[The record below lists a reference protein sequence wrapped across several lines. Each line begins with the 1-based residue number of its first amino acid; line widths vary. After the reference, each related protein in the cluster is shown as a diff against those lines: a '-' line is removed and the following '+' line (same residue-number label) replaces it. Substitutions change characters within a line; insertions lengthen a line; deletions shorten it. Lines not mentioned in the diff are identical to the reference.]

1 MCRLGNDNQLPAP
14 LGRGEE
20 HAMKRLFTV
29 LALGLAL
36 AVGATSAQ
44 AAKGDKAANKA
55 AKAGKRDK
63 AAMGTVLKVD
73 NGTITIQG
81 RGKNAAETT
90 ITTDANTKFEGVTSA
105 ADIKPGMRVI
115 ATPSTGTAQKLT
127 VHDPQAKGKG
137 ARKLK
142 NK

>member
-1 MCRLGNDNQLPAP
+1 
-14 LGRGEE
+14 
-20 HAMKRLFTV
+20 MKRLFTV
-29 LALGLAL
+29 LALGLVL

-44 AAKGDKAANKA
+44 AAKGDKAAKKA
-55 AKAGKRDK
+55 DKAGKAGKRD

-81 RGKNAAETT
+81 RGKNGAETT
-90 ITTDANTKFEGVTSA
+90 ITTDANTKFEGVASA
-105 ADIKPGMRVI
+105 ADIKPGMHVM
-115 ATPSTGTAQKLT
+115 ATPSTGTALKVT
-127 VHDPQAKGKG
+127 VRDAQEKGKG